1 MADRGRQTERLAGPG
16 RLETVTAD
24 WADLTSAGQ
33 RHAIFTLLQ
42 TINGK
47 VDQLMSDQ
55 SHLEADATAI
65 EAAEQSQAASD
76 TAIQAAV
83 AALKA
88 AAPASLDFTDLD
100 KALADDQ
107 AQAAAAAADAA
118 ADVPAPA
125 PAPVPDP
132 TPAPDPTPPA
142 S

>member
-55 SHLEADATAI
+55 SHIETDVAGI
-65 EAAEQSQAASD
+65 EAAEQSEATSL
-76 TAIQAAV
+76 TEIQADYDAF
-83 AALKA
+83 KA
-88 AAPASLDFTDLD
+88 AHPAVDFTSLD
-100 KALADDQ
+100 KAFAD
-107 AQAAAAAADAA
+107 AQTDSAAAAADAT
-118 ADVPAPA
+118 ADAPAPA